1 MTTDHQQ
8 APSGAR
14 STDTEGTGSRPKN
27 VTDRQ
32 FRILTHIRETIRQR
46 GFPPSYREIGDAVG
60 LTSTSS
66 VARQL
71 QTLEKKGLVT
81 HHPRSPRSYQIVAD
95 DSAGQG
101 VPALTYV
108 GCPLLAADGAEDS
121 KGAVVLKVM
130 LDPAVGRALQAG
142 ALLTVRRLPVP
153 ADDAAT
159 VTDAAVLGQVTAV
172 AHPVGSS
179 HA

>member
-1 MTTDHQQ
+1 MPIDDPQVPGGS
-8 APSGAR
+8 PSPNA
-14 STDTEGTGSRPKN
+14 SSRPKG

-32 FRILTHIRETIRQR
+32 FRILNHIRETTRQR

-71 QTLEKKGLVT
+71 KTLEEKGLVT
-81 HHPRSPRSYQIVAD
+81 RHPRSPRSYQIVAD
-95 DSAGQG
+95 GSAAQG
-101 VPALTYV
+101 VPALTYI
-108 GCPLLAADGAEDS
+108 GCPLLAGDRTEDS
-121 KGAVVLKVM
+121 DGAVVLKVM
-130 LDPAVGRALQAG
+130 LDPAVGRALKAG
-142 ALLTVRRLPVP
+142 ALLTVRQLPVP
-153 ADDAAT
+153 ASGAAT

-179 HA
+179 HT